1 MDLEEQGALMSVTIE
16 PSGRRLVMVE
26 IEVPGTPEEVWQAV
40 ATGPGVSCWFV
51 PTEIEEHV
59 GGAIVSHFGQSLDA
73 RATVTS
79 WEPQHRFS
87 AESRDWGEKAP
98 ALATEW
104 TVEESSGDTCVVRVV
119 HSLFASGDE
128 WDGQLESVEAGW
140 PRFFRI
146 LVLYLTHY
154 RGQRRSD
161 LRLLAA
167 TSDPEPKAWESLIE
181 ALGLGGAAVGLR
193 RSSPNGVPPLTGCV
207 EWRGEHALLL
217 RLDEPSPGIGSLY
230 AHAMGGQVFV
240 VIDLYLYGDQAA
252 DVAARQEP
260 LWQAWMNERFPPPP
274 EEEKDTKDEK
284 DVKDD
289 QR

>member
-1 MDLEEQGALMSVTIE
+1 MDLGKRGALMSVKIE
-16 PSGRRLVMVE
+16 PSGRRLVEVE
-26 IEVPGTPEEVWQAV
+26 VTVPGTPEEVWQAV

-51 PTEIEEHV
+51 PTEIEERV
-59 GGAIVSHFGQSLDA
+59 GGAIVSHFGQGMDA

-79 WEPQHRFS
+79 WEPPHRFS
-87 AESRDWGEKAP
+87 AESRDWGEKSP
-98 ALATEW
+98 ALVTEW
-104 TVEESSGDTCVVRVV
+104 IVEERSGGTCVVRVV

-128 WDGQLESVEAGW
+128 WDGQLEIIEAGW

-154 RGQRRSD
+154 RGQRGRD

-167 TSDPEPKAWESLIE
+167 TSEPEPKAWESLIE

-193 RSSPNGVPPLTGCV
+193 RSSPTGVPPLTGCV
-207 EWRGEHALLL
+207 EWRGEYALLL
-217 RLDEPSPGIGSLY
+217 RLDEPAPGIGSLY
-230 AHAMGGQVFV
+230 AHAMDGKVFV
-240 VIDLYLYGDQAA
+240 VIDLYLYGDRAA

-260 LWQAWMNERFPPPP
+260 LWRAWIGERFPPPV
-274 EEEKDTKDEK
+274 EKEKDTKDKK

-289 QR
+289 Q